1 MSQFDPVLALWCFAV
16 VQFLAL
22 ASACLARMAEGSR
35 REVRCQ
41 RLCLGCLALAGL
53 ATMGS
58 LVIGP
63 TTCVFSGIA
72 LAVTILTAT
81 WDVGAS
87 ML

>member
-1 MSQFDPVLALWCFAV
+1 MTQFDPIYVLGVFTV
-16 VQFLAL
+16 VQILAL
-22 ASACLARMAEGSR
+22 ASACLARLAEGSC
-35 REVRCQ
+35 REACYQ

-53 ATMGS
+53 ATMAS

-81 WDVGAS
+81 WDLGATV
-87 ML
+87 L